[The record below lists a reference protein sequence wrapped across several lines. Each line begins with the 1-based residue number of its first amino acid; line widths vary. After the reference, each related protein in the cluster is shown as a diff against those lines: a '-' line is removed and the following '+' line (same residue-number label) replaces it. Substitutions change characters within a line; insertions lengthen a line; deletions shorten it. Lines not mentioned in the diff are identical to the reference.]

1 MSDDIWFDDEVEQAP
16 QKESNSSELKN
27 KLSKQQEEREKA
39 LKARYLSLDM
49 ISGPELEGLIDPSMA
64 YAKWLRV
71 VLLRSLLYTSALNEL
86 KCSYTFSTTK
96 LYAFLGFK
104 NFEEFAKKRDLIT
117 LREDLLTIL
126 NDWEVDLA
134 GEEMNQHFPPQLIE
148 NLSSLAQ
155 LACLDGV
162 QTQVLGFA
170 ILLHSEGVLQEAAE
184 MMGQNISAF
193 SVAKIFASILGLKVS
208 TVEAALDDHS
218 HLMRSGLLSLDH
230 RGEGDLRSRVDL
242 LNWSFAKC
250 AVMKQR
256 DVRDLLKAYVRPAAS
271 TNLTNQ
277 DYEHMSMRL
286 DILKKYLKKAIT
298 GKNRGVNILIYGGA
312 GLGKSEL
319 AKLLAKE
326 IHCDL
331 MEVVATNLSGNP
343 VTPMRRIR
351 SYRLA
356 QSLFQQG
363 NTIVLFDECEEVL
376 SGEGMQTSDVDP
388 SLAQKSWVNMMLEE
402 NASPAIWICNS
413 IEKFEESYIRRF
425 DMVFEM
431 PMPDEKKRREMLMN
445 LCGKEIDQRLIA
457 QIAKNKNTSP
467 ALVAK
472 TAQVVKAVANSQSLD
487 QRNELALMLVNDKL
501 TAQGVMKVESSSM
514 GAMDLGFEPSMV
526 NAPVCLSSLC
536 AGIQKTREARML
548 LYGPPGTGKTRF
560 GKWLAENLAIPH
572 MVIKPS
578 DLLGS
583 YVGESERHIARA
595 FAMAKRENAILQ
607 FDECDTF
614 LMDRRQAKQN
624 WESSITATMLLE
636 MESYHGIFIA
646 STNLMEGI
654 DDAAM
659 RRFDM
664 SIKFDF
670 MQADK
675 AWEMFQLTCNKLGL
689 GKPNQVT
696 REQFSKLSHLT
707 PGDFEQACRQ
717 ARFLPPQ
724 SAQALI
730 GLLSVSIAAKKC
742 ASTPRQIGFLSN
754 E

>member
-1 MSDDIWFDDEVEQAP
+1 MSEATWFVDEAITAP
-16 QKESNSSELKN
+16 QKERNSPGLKH
-27 KLSKQQEEREKA
+27 KLSKQQEELEKA
-39 LKARYLSLDM
+39 LRARYLSVDM
-49 ISGPELEGLIDPSMA
+49 ISGLELDDLIDPKIS

-71 VLLRSLLYTSALNEL
+71 IILRVLVYTSALNEL
-86 KCSYTFSTTK
+86 KNSYTFGTTK

-126 NDWEVDLA
+126 HDWEMDLHDRK
-134 GEEMNQHFPPQLIE
+134 EDSHFPQALSE
-148 NLSSLAQ
+148 NLSALCQ
-155 LACLDGV
+155 LACLDEV
-162 QTQVLGFA
+162 QAQILGFA
-170 ILLHSEGVLQEAAE
+170 ILLHTEGVLQECAE
-184 MMGQNISAF
+184 MMGQSISAF
-193 SVAKIFASILGLKVS
+193 SIPKIFAAILGLKVS
-208 TVEAALDDHS
+208 VVEVALDDHS

-242 LNWSFAKC
+242 LNWTFAKC
-250 AVMKQR
+250 AVIKQH
-256 DVRDLLKAYVRPAAS
+256 DVRDLLKAYIRPVS
-271 TNLTNQ
+271 SSNLTIE
-277 DYEHMSMRL
+277 DYGHIAQRVG
-286 DILKKYLKKAIT
+286 ILKTYLAHVISTQKS
-298 GKNRGVNILIYGGA
+298 GVNILIYGGA

-326 IHCDL
+326 INCDL

-356 QSLFQQG
+356 QSLLQQG
-363 NTIVLFDECEEVL
+363 NMMVLFDECEEVL
-376 SGEGMQTSDVDP
+376 SGEGIQTSDVDP

-402 NASPAIWICNS
+402 NTSPAIWICNS

-431 PMPDEKKRREMLMN
+431 PMPDEHKRRDMLMN
-445 LCGKEIDQRLIA
+445 LCGQDIDQKLIT
-457 QIAKNKNTSP
+457 QIAKNKYTSP

-472 TAQVVKAVANSQSLD
+472 TAQVVKAIATTQSLD
-487 QRNELALMLVNDKL
+487 QRNDLALMLVNDKL
-501 TAQGVMKVESSSM
+501 TAQGVMKVQSVSM
-514 GAMDLGFEPSMV
+514 GAMDLDFEPSMV
-526 NAPVCLSSLC
+526 NSPVCLSSLC
-536 AGIQKTREARML
+536 AGVHKTREARML

-560 GKWLAENLAIPH
+560 GKWLADSLAIPH

-583 YVGESERHIARA
+583 YVGESERQIAKA
-595 FAMAKRENAILQ
+595 FAMATRENAVLQ

-636 MESYHGIFIA
+636 MESYQGIFIA

-675 AWEMFQLTCNKLGL
+675 AWEMFQLTCQKLGL
-689 GKPNQVT
+689 SWQDPHI
-696 REQFSKLSHLT
+696 REQFSQVSYLT

-717 ARFLPPQ
+717 ARFLPLT

-730 GLLSVSIAAKKC
+730 QALVSAVAVKKC
-742 ASTPRQIGFLSN
+742 AASSRQIGFLG
-754 E
+754 